1 MRFNYE
7 HIFSAYFDRCVYIL
21 KLIVNCSQVDIT
33 PDVASKVSQK
43 CQILYTSKRHVSR
56 ESKDPHI
63 FDEAY
68 TMVMKELLPFWGGFV
83 KLHAFSENIEMR
95 GFPFKCK

>member
-63 FDEAY
+63 LDEAY

-95 GFPFKCK
+95 GFPLKCK

>member
-1 MRFNYE
+1 M
-7 HIFSAYFDRCVYIL
+7 
-21 KLIVNCSQVDIT
+21 DIT

-43 CQILYTSKRHVSR
+43 CQILYTNKRHVLR

-83 KLHAFSENIEMR
+83 KLQAFSENIEMKEDPLR
-95 GFPFKCK
+95 CKWVNSL